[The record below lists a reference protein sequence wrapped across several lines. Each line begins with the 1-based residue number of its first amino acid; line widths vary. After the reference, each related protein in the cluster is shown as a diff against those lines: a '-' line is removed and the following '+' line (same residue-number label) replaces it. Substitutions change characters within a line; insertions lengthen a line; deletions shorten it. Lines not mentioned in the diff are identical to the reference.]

1 MKNFPFKILFLCI
14 FLPPVCYILTLNGL
28 ERYLGKQET
37 ERVQELMIQDQ
48 QALYEGRHTI
58 KEEINRNIGRY
69 LSNDFKHKIGIKTEI
84 LVKTRDDRILYPS
97 QTKLDTTSP
106 FQEERGFAETG
117 LESLRYT
124 EVASENYRILN
135 EGLILDVN
143 LQIGQNTWLSNSI
156 LIVYIFLSLAV
167 LQAFIRRGIRQT
179 EKEEGEQK
187 RLVQNL
193 SDQLSQAEEKL
204 KEVETRE
211 SEYVERISALRKDK
225 DELARD
231 VDGLLEELES
241 QESGLKEQKRI
252 KEEMAGQVAQLK
264 EELDRLAQ
272 QSRKIKKTV
281 EATRKRFGV
290 LYRNLVFTDRALE
303 GFLSLTDEFQLKA
316 EETIHKL
323 NEDESAITVKRKVFG
338 KGGKMDFLEI
348 TFAYSGQAL
357 LSEGF
362 SGQEDDRGHRNQEHA
377 GKGPG
382 VFGKYKMKRIQKTS
396 MKPVNRDQNNNQ

>member
-1 MKNFPFKILFLCI
+1 MKSFPFKILFLCI
-14 FLPPVCYILTLNGL
+14 FLPPVCYILTLSGL

-37 ERVQELMIQDQ
+37 ERVQDLMIQGQ
-48 QALYEGRHTI
+48 QSLYDGRHTI

-69 LSNDFKHKIGIKTEI
+69 LSDDFKHKIGIKTEI

-135 EGLILDVN
+135 EGLVLDVN
-143 LQIGQNTWLSNSI
+143 LQIGQNTWLANSI
-156 LIVYIFLSLAV
+156 LIVYIFFSLAF

-179 EKEEGEQK
+179 ERKEGEQK
-187 RLVQNL
+187 RLIQNL
-193 SDQLSQAEEKL
+193 SGQLNQAEEKL

-211 SEYVERISALRKDK
+211 SEYVERIAALRKDK

-231 VDGLLEELES
+231 VDELLEELEG
-241 QESGLKEQKRI
+241 QEAGLKEQKRI

-264 EELDRLAQ
+264 EEMDRLAQ
-272 QSRKIKKTV
+272 QSRKIKRTV
-281 EATRKRFGV
+281 DVTRKRFGV
-290 LYRNLVFTDRALE
+290 LYRNLLFTDRALE
-303 GFLSLTDEFQLKA
+303 GFLALTDEFQLKA
-316 EETIHKL
+316 EETVHKL
-323 NEDESAITVKRKVFG
+323 NDDESAITVKRKVFG

-348 TFAYSGQAL
+348 TFAYSGRLYYQKDSQARKMIVAI
-357 LSEGF
+357 GTKNT
-362 SGQEDDRGHRNQEHA
+362 QEKDLAYLGSI
-377 GKGPG
+377 K
-382 VFGKYKMKRIQKTS
+382 
-396 MKPVNRDQNNNQ
+396 

>member
-28 ERYLGKQET
+28 ERYLGKGET
-37 ERVQELMIQDQ
+37 ERVQELMVQDQ

-58 KEEINRNIGRY
+58 KEDINRNIGRY
-69 LSNDFKHKIGIKTEI
+69 LTHDFKHKIGIKTEV

-135 EGLILDVN
+135 EGLVLDVN

-156 LIVYIFLSLAV
+156 LIVYIFLSLVV
-167 LQAFIRRGIRQT
+167 LQAFVRRGIRHT
-179 EKEEGEQK
+179 EEAEEEQK

-193 SDQLSQAEEKL
+193 SGQLNQAEEKL
-204 KEVETRE
+204 KEVEARE
-211 SEYVERISALRKDK
+211 SEYVERVSALRKDK

-241 QESGLKEQKRI
+241 QEAGLKEQKRI

-264 EELDRLAQ
+264 EDLDRLAQ

-281 EATRKRFGV
+281 EATRKRFVV
-290 LYRNLVFTDRALE
+290 LYRNLLFTDRALE

-323 NEDESAITVKRKVFG
+323 NEDESAVTVKRKVFG

-348 TFAYSGQAL
+348 PFAYSGRLYYQKDSQARKMIVAM
-357 LSEGF
+357 GTKNT
-362 SGQEDDRGHRNQEHA
+362 QEKDLAYLGNI
-377 GKGPG
+377 K
-382 VFGKYKMKRIQKTS
+382 
-396 MKPVNRDQNNNQ
+396 

>member
-28 ERYLGKQET
+28 EKYLGKGET
-37 ERVQELMIQDQ
+37 ETVQELMIQDQ

-69 LSNDFKHKIGIKTEI
+69 LTHDFKHKIGIKTEI

-106 FQEERGFAETG
+106 FQEEGGFAETG

-143 LQIGQNTWLSNSI
+143 LKIGQNTWLSNGI

-187 RLVQNL
+187 RLVQKL
-193 SDQLSQAEEKL
+193 SDQLNQAEAKL
-204 KEVETRE
+204 KEVEERE
-211 SEYVERISALRKDK
+211 REYVERITALRKDK

-241 QESGLKEQKRI
+241 QEAGLKDQKRI
-252 KEEMAGQVAQLK
+252 KEEMAGQVDQLK

-281 EATRKRFGV
+281 EATKKRFGV
-290 LYRNLVFTDRALE
+290 LYRNLLFMDRALE

-348 TFAYSGQAL
+348 TFAYSGRLYYQKDSQARKMIVAI
-357 LSEGF
+357 GTKNT
-362 SGQEDDRGHRNQEHA
+362 QEKDLAYLGSI
-377 GKGPG
+377 K
-382 VFGKYKMKRIQKTS
+382 
-396 MKPVNRDQNNNQ
+396 

>member
-1 MKNFPFKILFLCI
+1 
-14 FLPPVCYILTLNGL
+14 LTLNGL
-28 ERYLGKQET
+28 EKYLGKGET
-37 ERVQELMIQDQ
+37 ETVQELMIQDQ
-48 QALYEGRHTI
+48 RALYEGRHTI

-69 LSNDFKHKIGIKTEI
+69 LTHDFKHKIGIKTEI

-106 FQEERGFAETG
+106 FQEEGGFAETG

-135 EGLILDVN
+135 EGLTLDAN
-143 LQIGQNTWLSNSI
+143 LKIGQNTWLSNGI

-187 RLVQNL
+187 RLVQKL
-193 SDQLSQAEEKL
+193 SDQLNQAEAKL
-204 KEVETRE
+204 KEVEERE
-211 SEYVERISALRKDK
+211 REYVERITALRKDK

-241 QESGLKEQKRI
+241 QEAGLKDQKRI
-252 KEEMAGQVAQLK
+252 KEEMAGQVGQLK

-281 EATRKRFGV
+281 EATKKRFGV
-290 LYRNLVFTDRALE
+290 LYRNLLFTDRALE

-348 TFAYSGQAL
+348 TFAYSGRLYYQKDSQARKMIVAI
-357 LSEGF
+357 GTKNT
-362 SGQEDDRGHRNQEHA
+362 QEKDLAYLGSI
-377 GKGPG
+377 K
-382 VFGKYKMKRIQKTS
+382 
-396 MKPVNRDQNNNQ
+396 

>member
-14 FLPPVCYILTLNGL
+14 FLPPVCYVLTLDGL
-28 ERYLGKQET
+28 ERYLGKGET
-37 ERVQELMIQDQ
+37 ERVQELMVQDQ

-58 KEEINRNIGRY
+58 KEDINRNIGRY
-69 LSNDFKHKIGIKTEI
+69 LTRDFKHKIGIKTEV

-135 EGLILDVN
+135 EGLVLDVN

-156 LIVYIFLSLAV
+156 LIGYIFLSLVV
-167 LQAFIRRGIRQT
+167 LQAFVRRGIRHT
-179 EKEEGEQK
+179 EKAEEEQK

-193 SDQLSQAEEKL
+193 SGQLNQAEEKL
-204 KEVETRE
+204 KEVEARE
-211 SEYVERISALRKDK
+211 SEYVERVSALRKDK

-241 QESGLKEQKRI
+241 QEAGLKEQKRI

-264 EELDRLAQ
+264 EDLDRLAQ

-281 EATRKRFGV
+281 VATRKRFGV
-290 LYRNLVFTDRALE
+290 LYRNLLFTDRALE
-303 GFLSLTDEFQLKA
+303 GFLSLTDEFQLRA

-323 NEDESAITVKRKVFG
+323 NDDESAVTVKRKVFG
-338 KGGKMDFLEI
+338 KGGKMDFLEV
-348 TFAYSGQAL
+348 TFAYSGRLYYQKDSQTRKMIVAI
-357 LSEGF
+357 GTKNT
-362 SGQEDDRGHRNQEHA
+362 QEKDLAYLGSI
-377 GKGPG
+377 K
-382 VFGKYKMKRIQKTS
+382 
-396 MKPVNRDQNNNQ
+396 

>member
-28 ERYLGKQET
+28 EKYLVKRET
-37 ERVQELMIQDQ
+37 ERVQDLMIQNQ
-48 QALYEGRHTI
+48 QELFEGRHTI

-69 LSNDFKHKIGIKTEI
+69 LSDDFKHKIGIKTEI
-84 LVKTRDDRILYPS
+84 LVRTRDDRILYPS

-106 FQEERGFAETG
+106 FQEEGGFAETG

-135 EGLILDVN
+135 EGLVLDVD
-143 LQIGQNTWLSNSI
+143 LEIGQNTWLANSI

-179 EKEEGEQK
+179 EKEEAEQK
-187 RLVQNL
+187 RLVQR
-193 SDQLSQAEEKL
+193 LSQQLNQAEDKL

-211 SEYVERISALRKDK
+211 SEYVDRIAALRKDK
-225 DELARD
+225 DELTRD

-241 QESGLKEQKRI
+241 QEAGLKEQKRI

-281 EATRKRFGV
+281 EATKKRFGV
-290 LYRNLVFTDRALE
+290 LYRNLLFTDRALE
-303 GFLSLTDEFQLKA
+303 GFLALTEEFQLKA

-323 NEDESAITVKRKVFG
+323 NEDESAVTVKRKVFG

-348 TFAYSGQAL
+348 TFAYSGRLYFQKDSQA
-357 LSEGF
+357 
-362 SGQEDDRGHRNQEHA
+362 R
-377 GKGPG
+377 
-382 VFGKYKMKRIQKTS
+382 KMIVAIGTKNSQDKDLAYLESIK
-396 MKPVNRDQNNNQ
+396 

>member
-28 ERYLGKQET
+28 EKYLGKRET
-37 ERVQELMIQDQ
+37 ERVQDLMIQNQ
-48 QALYEGRHTI
+48 QELFEGRHTI
-58 KEEINRNIGRY
+58 KEEINRNIGRH
-69 LSNDFKHKIGIKTEI
+69 LSDDFKHKIGIKTEI
-84 LVKTRDDRILYPS
+84 LVRTRDDRILYPS

-106 FQEERGFAETG
+106 FQEEGGFAETG

-135 EGLILDVN
+135 EGLVLDVD
-143 LQIGQNTWLSNSI
+143 LQIGQNTWLANSI

-167 LQAFIRRGIRQT
+167 LQAFIRRGLRQT
-179 EKEEGEQK
+179 EKEEGDQK

-193 SDQLSQAEEKL
+193 SGQLSQAEGKL

-211 SEYVERISALRKDK
+211 GEYEERIVALRKDK
-225 DELARD
+225 DELTRD

-241 QESGLKEQKRI
+241 QEAGLKEQKRI

-281 EATRKRFGV
+281 EATKKRFGV
-290 LYRNLVFTDRALE
+290 LYRNLLFTDRALD
-303 GFLSLTDEFQLKA
+303 GFLALTEEFQLKA

-323 NEDESAITVKRKVFG
+323 NEDESAVTVKRKVFG

-348 TFAYSGQAL
+348 TFAYSGRLYFQKDSQA
-357 LSEGF
+357 
-362 SGQEDDRGHRNQEHA
+362 R
-377 GKGPG
+377 
-382 VFGKYKMKRIQKTS
+382 KMIVAIGTKNSQDKDLAYLESIK
-396 MKPVNRDQNNNQ
+396 

>member
-14 FLPPVCYILTLNGL
+14 FLPPVCYVLTLNGL
-28 ERYLGKQET
+28 ERYLGKGET
-37 ERVQELMIQDQ
+37 ERVQELMVQDQ

-58 KEEINRNIGRY
+58 KEDINRNIGRY
-69 LSNDFKHKIGIKTEI
+69 LTHDFKHKIGIKTEI

-97 QTKLDTTSP
+97 QAKLDTTSP

-135 EGLILDVN
+135 EGLVLDVN

-156 LIVYIFLSLAV
+156 LIVYIFLSLVV
-167 LQAFIRRGIRQT
+167 LQAFVRRGIRHT
-179 EKEEGEQK
+179 EKAEEEQK

-193 SDQLSQAEEKL
+193 SGQLNQAEEKL
-204 KEVETRE
+204 KEVEARE
-211 SEYVERISALRKDK
+211 SEYVERVSALRKDK

-241 QESGLKEQKRI
+241 QEAGLKEQKRI

-264 EELDRLAQ
+264 EDLDRLAQ

-281 EATRKRFGV
+281 ETTRKRFVV
-290 LYRNLVFTDRALE
+290 LYRNLLFTDRALE

-323 NEDESAITVKRKVFG
+323 NEDESAVTVKRKVFG

-348 TFAYSGQAL
+348 AFAYSGRLYYQKDSQARKMIVAI
-357 LSEGF
+357 GTKNT
-362 SGQEDDRGHRNQEHA
+362 QEKDLAYLGSI
-377 GKGPG
+377 K
-382 VFGKYKMKRIQKTS
+382 
-396 MKPVNRDQNNNQ
+396 

>member
-14 FLPPVCYILTLNGL
+14 FLPPVCYVLTLDGL
-28 ERYLGKQET
+28 ERYLGKGET
-37 ERVQELMIQDQ
+37 ERVQELMVQDQ

-58 KEEINRNIGRY
+58 KEDINRNIGRY
-69 LSNDFKHKIGIKTEI
+69 LTRDFKHKIGIKTEV

-135 EGLILDVN
+135 EGLVLDVN

-167 LQAFIRRGIRQT
+167 LQAFVRRGRRQT
-179 EKEEGEQK
+179 EKEEEEQK
-187 RLVQNL
+187 RLIRNL
-193 SDQLSQAEEKL
+193 SELVNQAEEKL
-204 KEVETRE
+204 KEVTTRE
-211 SEYVERISALRKDK
+211 SEYVERVSALRKDK

-241 QESGLKEQKRI
+241 QEAGLRDQKRI

-264 EELDRLAQ
+264 EDLDRLAQ

-281 EATRKRFGV
+281 AATRKRFGV
-290 LYRNLVFTDRALE
+290 LYRNLLFTDRALE
-303 GFLSLTDEFQLKA
+303 GFLSLTDEFQLRA

-323 NEDESAITVKRKVFG
+323 NDDESAITVKRKVFG
-338 KGGKMDFLEI
+338 KGGKMDFLEV
-348 TFAYSGQAL
+348 TFAYSGRLYYQKDSQARKMIVAI
-357 LSEGF
+357 GTKNT
-362 SGQEDDRGHRNQEHA
+362 QEKDLAYLGSI
-377 GKGPG
+377 K
-382 VFGKYKMKRIQKTS
+382 
-396 MKPVNRDQNNNQ
+396 